1 MSEYTV
7 AFKSKP
13 SSALVTISGL
23 LAAIAFNVVIATFIY
38 SFWTERGPYHWL
50 AAAQYSM
57 MESYSQRLTLILTII
72 IFMPF
77 ALLLVRPILNAK
89 RWGRIVAFGPFLL
102 LVAAHFIITVYFL
115 STGGSRSSGTTLNE
129 AVSSAT
135 FLPHAVTIDTKFLE
149 TLDRDYST
157 HIAYQG
163 RHNYNSAAYSG
174 SHYIPLKFDNSSDPH
189 MPVIFKSG
197 GFALETLSE
206 QMQVDGM
213 IYKSPLPYLL
223 RRNWGRDDAVF
234 GVIICNGKSVRGH
247 WFGFG
252 MIYAVSLLCWVLAYF
267 SRRSSK

>member
-7 AFKSKP
+7 PFRSNS
-13 SSALVTISGL
+13 SSALVTISGF
-23 LAAIAFNVVIATFIY
+23 LAAIAFNVVIATFIF

-57 MESYSQRLTLILTII
+57 MESYSQKLTLILTIF
-72 IFMPF
+72 IFMPL

-102 LVAAHFIITVYFL
+102 LVAAHIIITIYFL
-115 STGGSRSSGTTLNE
+115 CTGGSRSSGTTLNE
-129 AVSSAT
+129 AVRSAT

-149 TLDRDYST
+149 TLDRDFST

-163 RHNYNSAAYSG
+163 RHNYSSVAYSG
-174 SHYIPLKFDNSSDPH
+174 SHYIPLKFDSSSDPD

-223 RRNWGRDDAVF
+223 RRNWGHDDAVF
-234 GVIICNGKSVRGH
+234 GMIICRYEGIGWASGSFTLFH
-247 WFGFG
+247 
-252 MIYAVSLLCWVLAYF
+252 C
-267 SRRSSK
+267 